1 VSDQE
6 AEEYICRQID
16 RLPPRFSRSI
26 HRLRFH
32 GRIWQR
38 LLVAALLIFGGL
50 LWFLPILGFWMLP
63 FGVALLAIEIPIF
76 KRWLVDAAM
85 RIERWWCHADRP
97 PP

>member
-1 VSDQE
+1 
-6 AEEYICRQID
+6 
-16 RLPPRFSRSI
+16 
-26 HRLRFH
+26 
-32 GRIWQR
+32 
-38 LLVAALLIFGGL
+38 LIFGGL

-85 RIERWWCHADRP
+85 RIERWWCRADRP